1 MYEMSTQVFKRQS
14 QKCVKIKLLVALP
27 YIWQLVE
34 AACDS

>member
-1 MYEMSTQVFKRQS
+1 MYEMSTQVFKR
-14 QKCVKIKLLVALP
+14 KKNVKIKLLVALP